1 MKKKILS
8 ILLCGVAC
16 VAAASNALPSQYA
29 KYDLDGDGQLT
40 ADDASVIYSYILGT
54 ADEAVTLAQAD
65 VNGDGTV
72 NTADVVEV
80 YVAVRDFVHVTGIS
94 LDKSSL
100 SLTEGYAAQLMATI
114 NPSDATDKT
123 VTWSSDDKAVATV
136 DADGK
141 VTAIAPG
148 TATITVT
155 TADGGFTATCIVKVR
170 EKGISGWGHDSDD
183 SEFGGAKERRG
194 TWGNLW
200 ETEN

>member
-16 VAAASNALPSQYA
+16 VAAASSALPSQYA
-29 KYDLDGDGQLT
+29 KYDLNGDGQLT

-100 SLTEGYAAQLMATI
+100 SLMEGYAAQLMATI

-170 EKGISGWGHDSDD
+170 EKGIGGWGQDSDD
-183 SEFGGAKERRG
+183 SEFGGAM
-194 TWGNLW
+194 GN
-200 ETEN
+200 

>member
-16 VAAASNALPSQYA
+16 VAASSALPSQYA
-29 KYDLDGDGQLT
+29 KYDLNGDGQLT

-100 SLTEGYAAQLMATI
+100 SLMEGYAAQLMATI

-123 VTWSSDDKAVATV
+123 ITWSSDDKAVATV

-141 VTAIAPG
+141 VTAMAPG

-170 EKGISGWGHDSDD
+170 EKGIEGWGYDSDD

-194 TWGNLW
+194 TWGNLR

>member
-16 VAAASNALPSQYA
+16 VAAASSALPSQYA
-29 KYDLDGDGQLT
+29 KYDLNGDGQLT

-100 SLTEGYAAQLMATI
+100 SLMEGYAAQLMATI

-141 VTAIAPG
+141 VTAMAPG

-170 EKGISGWGHDSDD
+170 EKGIGGWGHDSDD
-183 SEFGGAKERRG
+183 SEFGGAM
-194 TWGNLW
+194 GN
-200 ETEN
+200 

>member
-16 VAAASNALPSQYA
+16 VAAASSALPSQYA
-29 KYDLDGDGQLT
+29 KYDLNGDGQLT

-80 YVAVRDFVHVTGIS
+80 YVEMN
-94 LDKSSL
+94 K
-100 SLTEGYAAQLMATI
+100 
-114 NPSDATDKT
+114 
-123 VTWSSDDKAVATV
+123 
-136 DADGK
+136 
-141 VTAIAPG
+141 
-148 TATITVT
+148 
-155 TADGGFTATCIVKVR
+155 GFK
-170 EKGISGWGHDSDD
+170 GWGDDSDD

-200 ETEN
+200 ETES

>member
-16 VAAASNALPSQYA
+16 VAAASSALPSQYA

-80 YVAVRDFVHVTGIS
+80 YVAVNKGVD
-94 LDKSSL
+94 
-100 SLTEGYAAQLMATI
+100 GYG
-114 NPSDATDKT
+114 
-123 VTWSSDDKAVATV
+123 DDTY
-136 DADGK
+136 
-141 VTAIAPG
+141 
-148 TATITVT
+148 
-155 TADGGFTATCIVKVR
+155 
-170 EKGISGWGHDSDD
+170 DD
-183 SEFGGAKERRG
+183 YEFGGRGANERRG
-194 TWGNLW
+194 TWGDLW
-200 ETEN
+200 K

>member
-16 VAAASNALPSQYA
+16 VAAASSALPSQYA
-29 KYDLDGDGQLT
+29 KYDLNGDGQLT

-54 ADEAVTLAQAD
+54 ADEAVTLAQVD

-80 YVAVRDFVHVTGIS
+80 YVAVR
-94 LDKSSL
+94 
-100 SLTEGYAAQLMATI
+100 
-114 NPSDATDKT
+114 
-123 VTWSSDDKAVATV
+123 
-136 DADGK
+136 
-141 VTAIAPG
+141 
-148 TATITVT
+148 
-155 TADGGFTATCIVKVR
+155 
-170 EKGISGWGHDSDD
+170 EKGIKGWGADSDD